1 MQDMK
6 SVDLTVK
13 RIVDQRLGIIKED
26 EGRSATT
33 QGDTEYTR
41 IIDLWIRH
49 YYSVLEEKKTAR
61 DIREAR
67 HPGAT
72 RREERNGSE
81 DAEHDNEDA
90 SGVDDTPDSRPAKRQ
105 RRNDPAPYR
114 LPTPPPAAAA
124 AAAAA
129 PLAVSQA
136 AAAVAPVRPSAQA
149 VLAPV
154 SMNGDALI
162 QVMSG
167 IAESLRST
175 SESLTTTRRLDTL
188 EAKVNQT
195 HSMVQELFTMM
206 RDRRNSN
213 NANANANVTSTN
225 NAANGING
233 LNVASSGTATQGQTS
248 QPSQS
253 QANQSSLA
261 PSYLSPYASASEGVS
276 GRNP

>member
-1 MQDMK
+1 MWTYIWIWLIETQDMK

-41 IIDLWIRH
+41 TIDLWIRH

-67 HPGAT
+67 HPGAA
-72 RREERNGSE
+72 RREERNASE

-90 SGVDDTPDSRPAKRQ
+90 SGVDDTPDPRPAKRQ

-114 LPTPPPAAAA
+114 LPTPPSAAPALIVGQAPAVTGAMGPAAH
-124 AAAAA
+124 AA
-129 PLAVSQA
+129 P
-136 AAAVAPVRPSAQA
+136 APAGV
-149 VLAPV
+149 
-154 SMNGDALI
+154 NGDALI
-162 QVMSG
+162 QVMSS

-175 SESLTTTRRLDTL
+175 SESLSTTRRLDTL

-206 RDRRNSN
+206 RDRRNNN
-213 NANANANVTSTN
+213 NANASASNAN
-225 NAANGING
+225 NATNGING
-233 LNVASSGTATQGQTS
+233 PNIVSSGTPNHGQTA

-253 QANQSSLA
+253 QPNQSGLP
-261 PSYLSPYASASEGVS
+261 PSYLSPYSSAS
-276 GRNP
+276 